1 MRTTAAVASTHL
13 SAQTV
18 WRALEKASFAVLGH
32 VTPAGKPRTS
42 GVMYAVH
49 DRRIYMGVADDG
61 WKAQQIATG
70 DEVSVT
76 VLVRRGG
83 LLALVI
89 PIPPA
94 TVTFR
99 ARASMHRAGT
109 AQAEQ
114 VPGELLKRLPAAT
127 RDDMALIELVP
138 EGDFVTYGIG
148 VSLRDFA
155 DPNAAPGRVG
165 VT

>member
-13 SAQTV
+13 SPQTV
-18 WRALEKASFAVLGH
+18 WRALQKASFAVLGH
-32 VTPAGKPRTS
+32 VTPAGKPSTS
-42 GVMYAVH
+42 GVMYAVR
-49 DRRIYMGVADDG
+49 DRRINVGVADDG

-99 ARASMHRAGT
+99 ARATMHRAGT

-148 VSLRDFA
+148 VSLREFA

-165 VT
+165 VA

>member
-18 WRALEKASFAVLGH
+18 WRALQKASFAVLGH

-49 DRRIYMGVADDG
+49 DRRIYVGVADGG

-70 DEVSVT
+70 DEVSLT

-99 ARASMHRAGT
+99 ARATMHRAGT

-148 VSLRDFA
+148 VSLREFA

-165 VT
+165 VA

>member
-1 MRTTAAVASTHL
+1 MRTSAAVASTRL

-49 DRRIYMGVADDG
+49 DRRVYVGVSDDG

-76 VLVRRGG
+76 VPVRRGG
-83 LLALVI
+83 LLALMI

-99 ARASMHRAGT
+99 ARATMHRAGT
-109 AQAEQ
+109 AQAVQ
-114 VPGELLKRLPAAT
+114 APDELLKRLPAAT
-127 RDDMALIELVP
+127 DDMALIELAP

-155 DPNAAPGRVG
+155 DPHAAPGRVG
-165 VT
+165 VA

>member
-1 MRTTAAVASTHL
+1 MRTAAAAASSRL
-13 SAQTV
+13 SAQMV
-18 WRALEKASFAVLGH
+18 WRELGKASFAVLGH

-49 DRRIYMGVADDG
+49 DRRVYVGVADDG

-99 ARASMHRAGT
+99 ARATMHRAGT
-109 AQAEQ
+109 AQADHA
-114 VPGELLKRLPAAT
+114 PSELLKRLPAAT
-127 RDDMALIELVP
+127 RDDMALIELAP

-148 VSLRDFA
+148 VSLRAFA
-155 DPNAAPGRVG
+155 DPNAAPGRVS
-165 VT
+165 VA